1 MAAVHG
7 QTQSLHTNS
16 FDEALALPTDC
27 SARIARETQILL
39 RDESGTCRVIDPWG
53 GSHFVE
59 RLTHDLAAKSRDLIS
74 EVERMGG
81 MAKAVEAGLPK
92 LRIEAAAA
100 RTQARIDS
108 GRQPIIG
115 VNKYTSSVPD
125 SVEVLSVDNQV
136 VRQTQIDRLVRLRA
150 ARDDKRVETAL
161 QELTEAA
168 KSNDANLLDL
178 AVRAARAWATVG
190 EISSCLEEV
199 FGRHHPTSRAVGG
212 VYSKEMG
219 EGRTE
224 VETVRSRVEEFL
236 AREGRRPRILVAKV
250 GQDGHDRGQK
260 VIASGF
266 SDLGFDVDIGPLFQ
280 TPAEVARQAVE
291 NDVHIVGVSSLAA
304 GHASLVP
311 SLCRELEDLSRS
323 DILVVV
329 GGVVPEKDQPSLLA
343 AGARAVFGPGTPIP
357 TAAAELL
364 DSLENTVQ
372 E

>member
-1 MAAVHG
+1 
-7 QTQSLHTNS
+7 
-16 FDEALALPTDC
+16 
-27 SARIARETQILL
+27 
-39 RDESGTCRVIDPWG
+39 
-53 GSHFVE
+53 
-59 RLTHDLAAKSRDLIS
+59 
-74 EVERMGG
+74 MGG

-190 EISSCLEEV
+190 EISTCLEEV

-219 EGRTE
+219 EGRAE

-304 GHASLVP
+304 GMRVSFRACARTGRSESQRHSGRGRRSRAREGPTISARRRGQCSLRSGDTDSDSGSGSAGQP
-311 SLCRELEDLSRS
+311 REHGSGMS
-323 DILVVV
+323 S
-329 GGVVPEKDQPSLLA
+329 PLA
-343 AGARAVFGPGTPIP
+343 YKF
-357 TAAAELL
+357 AAEGLWTRGL
-364 DSLENTVQ
+364 GE
-372 E
+372 